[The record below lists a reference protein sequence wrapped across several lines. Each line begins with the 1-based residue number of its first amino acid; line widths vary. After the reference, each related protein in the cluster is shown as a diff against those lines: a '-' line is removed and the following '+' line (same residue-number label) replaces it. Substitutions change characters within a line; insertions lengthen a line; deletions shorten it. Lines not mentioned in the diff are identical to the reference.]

1 MLNNNDNDMSRIEA
15 CKVELEA
22 LKTMQDIWS
31 KMYEIGTLD
40 REKFDLNMCELLKD
54 ALNVRNDM
62 DWIRRKDN

>member
-1 MLNNNDNDMSRIEA
+1 MFNNDMNKIEA

-40 REKFDLNMCELLKD
+40 REKFDKNMISLIED
-54 ALNVRNDM
+54 ALDVRNDM
-62 DWIRRKDN
+62 DWLRRKAD